1 MKNKKIK
8 FYLLLLA
15 CLLFFGG
22 FKSKDNI
29 NNLRNLHKHDF
40 HTSIADVEYNAK
52 NKTFEVILR
61 VFSDDLEDDVL
72 RTMGKKII
80 LKMGKDKTPD
90 VALTKYLEKY
100 FILKNKKNNTLA
112 SALTI
117 NYIARETNA
126 EATLIY
132 FEILTKDATKD
143 VAKEIPKNM
152 FLHNNVMT
160 ELFSDQVNIVNLAF
174 QDKKTTLMF
183 RRGDTEKAIIW

>member
-1 MKNKKIK
+1 MKNKRLKIK
-8 FYLLLLA
+8 FNLLLLA
-15 CLLFFGG
+15 FLLFFGG
-22 FKSKDNI
+22 FTDK
-29 NNLRNLHKHDF
+29 NLPKHDF

-61 VFSDDLEDDVL
+61 VFSDDLEDDIL

-90 VALTKYLEKY
+90 ATLAKYLEKY
-100 FILKNKKNNTLA
+100 FILKNRKTN
-112 SALTI
+112 SLTI

-126 EATLIY
+126 ESTLIY
-132 FEILTKDATKD
+132 FEMLTKD
-143 VAKEIPKNM
+143 VGKEIPKNM
-152 FLHNNVMT
+152 FLRNNVMI

-183 RRGDTEKAIIW
+183 RRGDAEKAIIW